1 VPYGYFLFD
10 RKLDLAKELPPDEYQ
25 LFMTREAK
33 FEIAPIPES
42 KAALKAFI
50 EHDTRIRFSGSMTQ
64 VTRRPSK
71 GSGG

>member
-1 VPYGYFLFD
+1 LIIIYGYFLFD

-33 FEIAPIPES
+33 FEIPPIPES

-50 EHDTRIRFSGSMTQ
+50 EHDTHLWYQDGFVFR
-64 VTRRPSK
+64 VL
-71 GSGG
+71 